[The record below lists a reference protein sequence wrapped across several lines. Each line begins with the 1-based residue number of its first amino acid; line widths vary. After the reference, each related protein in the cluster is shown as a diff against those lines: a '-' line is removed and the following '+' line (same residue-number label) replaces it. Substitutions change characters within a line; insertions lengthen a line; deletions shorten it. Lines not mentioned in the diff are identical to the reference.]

1 MQDKLLLRASKK
13 RAISQARHPMKLTQT
28 VIRKCNL
35 CDKTT
40 VKLCNE
46 QIYIIPRVDKKTEF
60 LLRIKIL
67 VPITERSYFV

>member
-13 RAISQARHPMKLTQT
+13 RAISQARHPT

-60 LLRIKIL
+60 LLR
-67 VPITERSYFV
+67 